1 MFGQINPPAL
11 LLFIRHAPK
20 LPLILH
26 LHAFDPFTPL
36 RLTFDPTY
44 MYILKV
50 QGGFIGLGVRSLSPD
65 GSNSTYMGLE
75 LFQSNTDL
83 TDVTLAQY

>member
-50 QGGFIGLGVRSLSPD
+50 QGGFIGPRYTWGPIYESGWL
-65 GSNSTYMGLE
+65 
-75 LFQSNTDL
+75 
-83 TDVTLAQY
+83 